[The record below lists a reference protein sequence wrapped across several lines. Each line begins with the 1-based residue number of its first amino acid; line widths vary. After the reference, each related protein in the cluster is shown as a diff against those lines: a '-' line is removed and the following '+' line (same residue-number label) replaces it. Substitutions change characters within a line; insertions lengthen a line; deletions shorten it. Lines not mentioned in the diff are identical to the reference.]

1 MFTLAL
7 AIPFFRPAVAALTTL
22 VPMSVDLSQKS
33 SALTI
38 TKPLVSVLISVYNA
52 GEYLRSSVQSIL
64 SQSYSNLEILI
75 INDGSTDGCM
85 DSMADL
91 EDSRIRIITQKNAGK
106 AVALNRALEE
116 LAGEFYAIQDADD
129 ISYPQRIERQV
140 ECMLE
145 NPELAAVFTGHDV
158 IIDGRFLAP
167 RFAAKSIEQ
176 SRHDIEK
183 FGMPA
188 HDPTGMF
195 RVSLVQKFCY
205 EPALQYG
212 EGLDYILRVGEHHP
226 MLVLG
231 ECLYSYR
238 IHLSSLMAQNELQRK
253 QMIRSVLER
262 ACERRG
268 LNPHDYLPVNSERI
282 SRFQHRERET
292 HIVPHFMESVL
303 DLRRADRNTEA
314 LKTAFACLRLHPC
327 DPYYYKPLAYFL
339 APLALIKYYRSIKAK
354 TR

>member
-1 MFTLAL
+1 MN
-7 AIPFFRPAVAALTTL
+7 
-22 VPMSVDLSQKS
+22 
-33 SALTI
+33 

-52 GEYLRSSVQSIL
+52 GEYLRPSVQSIL
-64 SQSYSNLEILI
+64 SQTYSNLEVLI
-75 INDGSTDGCM
+75 IDDGSTDGCM
-85 DSMADL
+85 DSIADL
-91 EDSRIRIITQKNAGK
+91 KDSRIRIISQKNSGK

-116 LAGEFYAIQDADD
+116 LSGKFYAIQDADD

-140 ECMLE
+140 QCMLK
-145 NPELAAVFTGHDV
+145 NPELAAVFTGHDI
-158 IIDGRFLAP
+158 IIDGRSLAP

-176 SRHDIEK
+176 SRRDIEK
-183 FGMPA
+183 FRMPA
-188 HDPTGMF
+188 HDPTVMF
-195 RVSLVQKFCY
+195 RISLVQGFCF
-205 EPALQYG
+205 EPSLQYG

-226 MLVLG
+226 MLVLA

-238 IHLSSLMAQNELQRK
+238 IHFDSLMTKNFLQRK
-253 QMIRSVLER
+253 QMIRNVLER

-268 LNPHDYLPVNSERI
+268 LNPGDYLSVNSERI
-282 SRFQHRERET
+282 SRFRHREMET

-303 DLRRADRNTEA
+303 DLRRAGRNREA
-314 LKTAFACLRLHPC
+314 LKTAFACLRLHPF

>member
-1 MFTLAL
+1 
-7 AIPFFRPAVAALTTL
+7 
-22 VPMSVDLSQKS
+22 MSVDLSQKS

-38 TKPLVSVLISVYNA
+38 TEPLVSVLISVYNA

-64 SQSYSNLEILI
+64 SQSYTNLEILI

-85 DSMADL
+85 ESIADL
-91 EDSRIRIITQKNAGK
+91 EDSRICIITQKNAGK
-106 AVALNRALEE
+106 GVALNRALEE

-140 ECMLE
+140 ECMVE
-145 NPELAAVFTGHDV
+145 NPELAGVFTGHDV

-176 SRHDIEK
+176 SRDDIEN
-183 FGMPA
+183 FRMPA

-238 IHLSSLMAQNELQRK
+238 VHFSSLMARSALQRK
-253 QMIRSVLER
+253 QMVRSVLER

-268 LNPHDYLPVNSERI
+268 LNPSDYLSVNSERI
-282 SRFQHRERET
+282 SRFHHREMET

-303 DLRRADRNTEA
+303 DLRRADRKRES
-314 LKTAFACLRLHPC
+314 LKTAFVCLWLHPC
-327 DPYYYKPLAYFL
+327 DPYYYKPLVYFL
-339 APLALIKYYRSIKAK
+339 SPLMLIKYYRSTKVKI
-354 TR
+354 R